1 LLPCQPPKDGT
12 TSPPAARICAIAVAS
27 APPVSGRVLSHAGE
41 QPPPESTNAIV
52 NQRTPVALMT
62 EAGFCGLP
70 QPRYRYGAPRPP
82 PCGHPVVEPVA
93 DPLRPDSPLLLYAA
107 TV

>member
-1 LLPCQPPKDGT
+1 M
-12 TSPPAARICAIAVAS
+12 SPPAARICWMAAWS
-27 APPVSGRVLSHAGE
+27 TPPVSGRALSHAGL

-52 NQRTPVALMT
+52 NHLTPVEAMT
-62 EAGFCGLP
+62 LAGFCGSP

-82 PCGHPVVEPVA
+82 VGCGQPSVVPVTVV
-93 DPLRPDSPLLLYAA
+93 LRGDSPLLLYAA